1 MLKTHS
7 LQLLCISA
15 ALAATL
21 IGSARLAADV
31 VETKNG
37 ARIVGKVTKV
47 DAGSVFVTTNFAG
60 DLTIKQSEVT
70 AITTDGPLSVRL
82 ADGTR
87 IKGQI
92 GTQNGALQVVGTD
105 GTISTSIPRLAAVWE
120 PDAKDPEIAALERH
134 WTFEATV
141 DVEGTSGNK
150 DQLGTAAGFRA
161 KLVTPQDTLQYYT
174 GYNRQVTAGVKSA
187 DQFKAGVDYA
197 ANFSPNSSWY
207 VRDEGGF
214 DRIMDIRFYDTAA
227 AGAGYNILNMKSD
240 LLTGRV
246 GLAYR
251 YEGYD
256 SPKTP
261 TVNSAAAD
269 FEIAN
274 DLKLKFSELV
284 THLTA
289 IPAFSDLSNIIVAQD
304 TYYQIPLVNPA
315 WKLRMGVSNDYNSK
329 PTSGF
334 RKLDT
339 TYYTR
344 LILDWQ

>member
-1 MLKTHS
+1 MIKTHS
-7 LQLLCISA
+7 LQILGVSA
-15 ALAATL
+15 CLVATL
-21 IGSARLAADV
+21 LGSARLAADI
-31 VETKNG
+31 VETRNG
-37 ARIVGKVTKV
+37 ARIVGKITKV

-60 DLTIKQSEVT
+60 DLTIKQSEVA

-87 IKGQI
+87 IKGRI
-92 GTQNGALQVVGTD
+92 GTQDGTLQVVGSE
-105 GTISTSIPRLAAVWE
+105 GTISTSVPRVAAMWE

-134 WTFEATV
+134 WSFEATV

-174 GYNRQVTAGVKSA
+174 GYNRQVTSGVKSA
-187 DQFKAGVDYA
+187 DKFRAGVDYA
-197 ANFSPNSSWY
+197 ANFSADSSWY

-214 DRIMDIRFYDTAA
+214 DRIMDVRFYDTAA
-227 AGAGYNILNMKSD
+227 AGAGYNILNSRTD

-256 SPKTP
+256 SPRTA

-274 DLKLKFSELV
+274 DLKFKISELV
-284 THLTA
+284 THLA
-289 IPAFSDLSNIIVAQD
+289 ALPAFSDLSNIIVTHD
-304 TYYQIPLVNPA
+304 SYYQIPLASPA
-315 WKLRMGVSNDYNSK
+315 WKLRIGVSNDYNSK
-329 PTSGF
+329 PTIGF
-334 RKLDT
+334 KRLDT